1 MKRQWMWTAG
11 ALGAAGLLLS
21 LWGFLGGGT
30 AAEHFPTAP
39 KKAKQ
44 ETAASAAP
52 AAEAPAAEKA
62 SPQLKYDVSNRP
74 IRTKPLPDPFRLPEE
89 AAESK
94 AGKAA
99 SPAGKKAAAPA
110 PAAEPVLLGI
120 MLLGSDKRAVIEA
133 AGETRSVTEG
143 EKVGSWQV
151 MEIREKSVILSGA
164 SGAKQL
170 TI

>member
-39 KKAKQ
+39 KKTKQ
-44 ETAASAAP
+44 ETAASVSSP
-52 AAEAPAAEKA
+52 AEAPAAEKA
-62 SPQLKYDVSNRP
+62 STQLKYDVSNRP

-94 AGKAA
+94 AGRAA
-99 SPAGKKAAAPA
+99 SPAGKKAAA

-151 MEIREKSVILSGA
+151 MEIGEKSVILSGA

>member
-30 AAEHFPTAP
+30 AAEHFPSAP

-44 ETAASAAP
+44 ETAASVAP

-62 SPQLKYDVSNRP
+62 STQLKYDVSNRP

-94 AGKAA
+94 AGRAA
-99 SPAGKKAAAPA
+99 SPAGKKAA
-110 PAAEPVLLGI
+110 AAEPVLLGI